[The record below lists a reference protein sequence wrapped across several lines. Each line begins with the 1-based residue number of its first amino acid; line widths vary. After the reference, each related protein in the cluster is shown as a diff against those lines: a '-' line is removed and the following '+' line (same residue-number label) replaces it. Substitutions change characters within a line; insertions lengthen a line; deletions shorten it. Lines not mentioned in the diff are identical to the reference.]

1 MVRRR
6 RRPLQR
12 RFFVG
17 CEGESE
23 RGYATFLQILA
34 KDIGLAIHLD
44 AHPLGNAGDPLELVK
59 QAVSAIAKGEKGG
72 KPAYKDR
79 FLILDTD
86 RFGQDQNKDTMMF
99 KIAKNS
105 KLNLVKQECCIE
117 AVLLRHF
124 NGKEANNP
132 STTTTAV
139 QQLKKVWPE
148 YNKATAAQDLA
159 KKFTLED
166 VRRAAAQ
173 SIQSDLKNMLEIIGL
188 LQK

>member
-1 MVRRR
+1 MARRQK
-6 RRPLQR
+6 RPRQK

-23 RGYATFLQILA
+23 RGYTTFLQILA

-44 AHPLGNAGDPLELVK
+44 AHPLGNAGDPLELVI

-99 KIAKNS
+99 KIAKES

-117 AVLLRHF
+117 AVLLRHI

-132 STTTTAV
+132 PTTTAAL
-139 QQLKKVWPE
+139 QQLKKAWPD
-148 YNKATAAQDLA
+148 YNKATSAQDLA

-173 SIQSDLKNMLEIIGL
+173 PIQSDLNTFLLIIGL
-188 LQK
+188 LDK

>member
-1 MVRRR
+1 MAREQKRSR
-6 RRPLQR
+6 QK

-34 KDIGLAIHLD
+34 KEIGLAIHLD
-44 AHPLGNAGDPLELVK
+44 THPLGKAGDPLELVK
-59 QAVSAIAKGEKGG
+59 QAISAITKGEKGG
-72 KPAYKDR
+72 KPAYKNR
-79 FLILDTD
+79 FLLMDTD

-99 KIAKNS
+99 KIAKDC
-105 KLNLVKQECCIE
+105 KLILVKQECCIE

-132 STTTTAV
+132 PTTTAAL

-148 YNKATAAQDLA
+148 YN
-159 KKFTLED
+159 
-166 VRRAAAQ
+166 
-173 SIQSDLKNMLEIIGL
+173 
-188 LQK
+188 